1 MDYKELCEKRE
12 ALKRQLAQVEN
23 DIKNYDKLIYKGK
36 MEKAIKLLKE
46 CKAYVGGETTIFY
59 SEFECDVCDSI
70 TSEPVSLLEII
81 DGLERVGV
89 YLF

>member
-12 ALKRQLAQVEN
+12 VLKKQLAQIES

-36 MEKAIKLLKE
+36 LEKAIKLLKE

-59 SEFECDVCDSI
+59 SEFECDICDN
-70 TSEPVSLLEII
+70 TMSEPVSLSEII
-81 DGLERVGV
+81 DRLERVGV